1 MKHWIV
7 SLILFLVI
15 VSSILFI
22 RGNYSFHIKNIDE
35 VILTTKKTNLQKP
48 YKSRKEIAL
57 IYVGSSSCPFCK
69 SQSLDSVL
77 TYVSE
82 ELEIY
87 SREEGYNFNKIGLS
101 QDFNPNQG
109 IEHLM
114 KFEISFNEIST
125 GNNWRNTTIE
135 KYTNNTFQASLGT
148 PQILIIQRA

>member
-22 RGNYSFHIKNIDE
+22 RGNYS
-35 VILTTKKTNLQKP
+35 
-48 YKSRKEIAL
+48 
-57 IYVGSSSCPFCK
+57 
-69 SQSLDSVL
+69 
-77 TYVSE
+77 
-82 ELEIY
+82 
-87 SREEGYNFNKIGLS
+87 FNKIGLS

-135 KYTNNTFQASLGT
+135 KYTNNTFRLHWER
-148 PQILIIQRA
+148 LRY